1 MEKHWERE
9 LVREKKMREAM
20 FADNRAY
27 TIAADNRLVYAY
39 NTRFTFQSSGTV
51 WECDAE
57 EKQIGTV
64 MAQ

>member
-51 WECDAE
+51 
-57 EKQIGTV
+57 
-64 MAQ
+64 